1 LETFNR
7 KEETMKTMTSKTL
20 LAALALALGVAGQ
33 ASAQAPQIRRP
44 QPSKTP
50 KPPASSVKITETPAE
65 ATPSPE
71 AAAPAAAAPAATA
84 PGTMAQGSSTREE
97 TAISVARDWLATVD
111 SGNYAA
117 SYDQAGDLFRGTTP
131 REQWQAGL
139 EGSRRNVGPLAERSL
154 KSAVVTKDLPNA
166 PQGKYVVT
174 TFETKFQA
182 PQPVWEILTTF
193 LGPNGQ
199 WKVVGYQI
207 KAQDAAGQKPPQ
219 K

>member
-7 KEETMKTMTSKTL
+7 KEETMKMKTSKTL
-20 LAALALALGVAGQ
+20 LAALAIALGLAGQ
-33 ASAQAPQIRRP
+33 ASAQAPQVRRP
-44 QPSKTP
+44 QPSKTA

-65 ATPSPE
+65 TTPAPD
-71 AAAPAAAAPAATA
+71 AAAPAAPAATA
-84 PGTMAQGSSTREE
+84 PATGMAQGSSTREE
-97 TAISVARDWLATVD
+97 TAISIARDWLATVD
-111 SGNYAA
+111 SGNYSA

-139 EGSRRNVGPLAERSL
+139 EGSRKSVGPLAERNL
-154 KSAVVTKDLPNA
+154 KSALVTKDLPNA

-174 TFETKFQA
+174 TFETRFQG

-193 LGPNGQ
+193 LNPSGQ

-207 KAQDAAGQKPPQ
+207 KPQDAAGQKPPQ

>member
-1 LETFNR
+1 
-7 KEETMKTMTSKTL
+7 MKMKTSKTL
-20 LAALALALGVAGQ
+20 LAALALALGLAGQ

-44 QPSKTP
+44 QPT
-50 KPPASSVKITETPAE
+50 KPTTKQPAGSVKITDAPAE
-65 ATPSPE
+65 AAPASE
-71 AAAPAAAAPAATA
+71 AAPAAAPTATA
-84 PGTMAQGSSTREE
+84 PSGMAPGSSMREE

-111 SGNYAA
+111 SGNYSA

-139 EGSRRNVGPLAERSL
+139 EGSRKSVGPLAERNL
-154 KSAVVTKDLPNA
+154 KSALVTKDLPNA

-174 TFETKFQA
+174 TFETRFQG

-193 LGPNGQ
+193 LNPSGQ

-207 KAQDAAGQKPPQ
+207 KPQDAAGQKPPQ